1 MPRSNQDITSA
12 SNILSRWWEGH
23 VMRKECFHWARQE
36 FMLHFLC
43 DVGQHRRP
51 SLSRAAWDYSLWILS
66 DIVYSTYRTYR
77 KRTGSGIWMRHIT
90 WSNRPI
96 EYSFWPMTL
105 CHQCTSLSQ
114 FLTRKIHIFFPCHLM
129 SSYQVSI
136 LVPGPIDFNDVRL
149 CQSVSHAF

>member
-1 MPRSNQDITSA
+1 MVRRACNEKGMFPPGRT
-12 SNILSRWWEGH
+12 GTH
-23 VMRKECFHWARQE
+23 VAFPLRCWGEEPIEW
-36 FMLHFLC
+36 
-43 DVGQHRRP
+43 QHRRP

>member
-1 MPRSNQDITSA
+1 MVRRACNEKGMFPLGRT
-12 SNILSRWWEGH
+12 RVH
-23 VMRKECFHWARQE
+23 VAFPLRCWDEEPIEW
-36 FMLHFLC
+36 
-43 DVGQHRRP
+43 QHRRP